1 MSDAQKTTTK
11 MGKMK
16 DRCNARP
23 VKTII
28 AWCQRDLSS
37 FFLLNKDLQ
46 RAVIQSNMLTYE
58 ASSVHGR
65 CVEANRADGLDKD
78 V

>member
-1 MSDAQKTTTK
+1 

-23 VKTII
+23 VEIMI

-46 RAVIQSNMLTYE
+46 KAVIQSNMLAYE
-58 ASSVHGR
+58 ASSVHG
-65 CVEANRADGLDKD
+65 
-78 V
+78 